1 LVWLKLVTV
10 LSKFYW
16 ILIKHIKTDFAIN
29 FLFVLFRFSEFL
41 MLSKSD
47 QKQLIDRNTPL
58 YIQLLIASY
67 FGAENGAEQLG
78 FILDFCPN
86 ATDVDSTR
94 EAFFMSLQNFNTIS
108 KLFKFDADLMYFCD
122 LIAKVRSVGLV
133 GIEQQALMAYLVL
146 FDSSTDLH
154 CNLEATTTIT
164 ELIFHHCIEKIHPEV
179 TMQEISTWLVKMAVF
194 TSYNTIWNEKE
205 LPSPEL
211 TITMVY
217 TEEEECWLQ
226 RQLSLLETAFRSVP
240 IGEETLEE
248 IAMHSLGVPVS
259 KSNLPRAF
267 SVSLERTLRMFKTQT
282 ECLDLTSDLQKQI
295 LMKNG
300 MMAFCLM
307 GSKWESFKSGLNVIT
322 KFRCL

>member
-1 LVWLKLVTV
+1 
-10 LSKFYW
+10 
-16 ILIKHIKTDFAIN
+16 
-29 FLFVLFRFSEFL
+29 
-41 MLSKSD
+41 
-47 QKQLIDRNTPL
+47 
-58 YIQLLIASY
+58 
-67 FGAENGAEQLG
+67 
-78 FILDFCPN
+78 
-86 ATDVDSTR
+86 
-94 EAFFMSLQNFNTIS
+94 
-108 KLFKFDADLMYFCD
+108 
-122 LIAKVRSVGLV
+122 
-133 GIEQQALMAYLVL
+133 
-146 FDSSTDLH
+146 
-154 CNLEATTTIT
+154 
-164 ELIFHHCIEKIHPEV
+164 
-179 TMQEISTWLVKMAVF
+179 MQEISTWLVKMAVF